1 MLRQRDVFSD
11 AATKRTILSLP
22 IRCSSVGC
30 VWTGELRNSENHQS
44 NCDFYIVSCTNKNCD
59 VTLQRRRLQDHVTNM
74 CQWRIINCSY
84 CGEPY
89 PHCQME
95 YHVPQCNKCPVTC
108 TKCDS
113 SIPKEM
119 VSTHIKEECPLTEIP
134 CPYKHLGCEIMI
146 ERRRVDSHLQ
156 SDVKAHLHLA
166 CAKLDETE
174 SRWNDTQ
181 RDLVATKLNLTE
193 TTYKLQEATDLLQ
206 RKVYPWKI
214 GGFRK
219 KLRRA
224 KTGKR
229 DVVESDPF
237 YTKAETESYGY
248 QVKVCIHPN
257 GISSGKNT
265 HLSVSLMLLKGEYD
279 AILPWPM
286 NKKVKF
292 ILIDQQKHPDER
304 VNVFEELLTNRCTE
318 FARPETGE
326 GSGFDTFISHRDLL
340 NSKRFIVNDTLFL
353 QVEINSP

>member
-1 MLRQRDVFSD
+1 
-11 AATKRTILSLP
+11 
-22 IRCSSVGC
+22 
-30 VWTGELRNSENHQS
+30 
-44 NCDFYIVSCTNKNCD
+44 
-59 VTLQRRRLQDHVTNM
+59 
-74 CQWRIINCSY
+74 
-84 CGEPY
+84 
-89 PHCQME
+89 ME

-113 SIPKEM
+113 SIPREM

-181 RDLVATKLNLTE
+181 RDLIATKLKLTE
-193 TTYKLQEATDLLQ
+193 LQKATDLLQ
-206 RKVYPWKI
+206 RKLEPLDKKVYTWKI
-214 GGFRK
+214 DGFHK

-229 DVVESDPF
+229 DVVESCPF

-248 QVKVCIHPN
+248 QVKVWIHPN
-257 GISSGKNT
+257 GISSGENT
-265 HLSVSLMLLKGEYD
+265 HLSVSLVLLKGEYD
-279 AILPWPM
+279 AILPWPI

-304 VNVFEELLTNRCTE
+304 ENVSQELLTNRCTE
-318 FARPETGE
+318 FARPETGKGRGIE
-326 GSGFDTFISHRDLL
+326 KFISHRNLL
-340 NSKRFIVNDTLFL
+340 NSRRYIVNDTLFL